1 MVPAPP
7 PAAVPAIMMSTST
20 TNAPAPAAP
29 AAVPAKSSPGLLV
42 KLACGAFAGIT
53 GTLIIYPID
62 MVKTRLQNQSTNQ
75 YRGMVDCFR
84 TLVRTEGA
92 RGLYRGLAANLVGI
106 TPEKAIK
113 LAVNDTVRARLAAR
127 LGVHEDKLPVAYGML
142 AGATA
147 GMCQV
152 VATCPMESAKINM
165 QLAATRAV
173 AGQPP
178 KSLAQV
184 VSELGVRGLYRGTA
198 ATLMRDVP
206 FSIMFFPLH
215 AWLKSQFAA
224 PDGTVAF
231 GSVFGSGLAA
241 GWIAA
246 GAVTPMDVIKTR
258 LQAKAANAPAMSIRE
273 CFTTIVRNEGAGAL
287 FKGWLPRCMI
297 VSPLFG
303 ITLLVYEAQQRY
315 LSHIG

>member
-1 MVPAPP
+1 
-7 PAAVPAIMMSTST
+7 
-20 TNAPAPAAP
+20 
-29 AAVPAKSSPGLLV
+29 
-42 KLACGAFAGIT
+42 
-53 GTLIIYPID
+53 
-62 MVKTRLQNQSTNQ
+62 MVKTRLQNQSTQQ
-75 YRGMVDCFR
+75 YRGMIDCFR

-147 GMCQV
+147 GMCQWSRR
-152 VATCPMESAKINM
+152 AQWNRPRPRINM
-165 QLAATRAV
+165 QLAATPPGRRAATKVARAV
-173 AGQPP
+173 REASWGI
-178 KSLAQV
+178 
-184 VSELGVRGLYRGTA
+184 RGLYRGNRGTVDA
-198 ATLMRDVP
+198 RRAFL
-206 FSIMFFPLH
+206 IMFFPLH
-215 AWLKSQFAA
+215 AWLKSNSRHLTA
-224 PDGTVAF
+224 P
-231 GSVFGSGLAA
+231 S
-241 GWIAA
+241 
-246 GAVTPMDVIKTR
+246 R
-258 LQAKAANAPAMSIRE
+258 LGRHAPAMSIRE
-273 CFTTIVRNEGAGAL
+273 CFTTIIRNEGAGAL